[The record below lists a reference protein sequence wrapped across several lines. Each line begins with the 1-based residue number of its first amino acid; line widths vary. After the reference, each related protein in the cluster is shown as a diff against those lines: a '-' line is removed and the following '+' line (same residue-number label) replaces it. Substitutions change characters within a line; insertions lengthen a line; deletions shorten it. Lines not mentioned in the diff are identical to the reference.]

1 MLASVRGQE
10 TDTRAEYT
18 VDRSE
23 YRPNVTRTSLQF
35 GYNPP
40 TGTRQI
46 ERFDGATFSRD
57 LQGVLEVAAQHFSSL
72 WVSDH
77 LMTVEPWR
85 MDVWTQLTW
94 MAARFPG
101 PLLGTIVMANSYRH
115 PPLMAKM
122 AASLQLFSQGRFVLG
137 YGAGWHAAE
146 YRAYG
151 YEFPSTRVRI
161 AQMVEGLEV
170 MKAMWTQS
178 PATYEGTYYQVR
190 DAYCEPRPDPL
201 PIVMIGGDGEKYLL
215 RAVAEHADWW
225 NSVYHG
231 IPVLRHK
238 LEVLEQHCRDV
249 GRDYAT
255 VKKTIT
261 RTAYLAPTRA
271 AAEARAGAAL
281 DRPEP
286 PFAGEPAALVDH
298 LEELAALGFSLVQ
311 LVFPDFPR
319 VDDMRLFA
327 DKVLPEFDA

>member
-1 MLASVRGQE
+1 VAWGAVPPTHAVRPTRPASTTLASACGRE

-18 VDRSE
+18 GDRSE

-40 TGTRQI
+40 SGTRQI
-46 ERFDGATFSRD
+46 ERFDGETFSRD
-57 LQGVLEVAAQHFSSL
+57 LQGVLELAAQHFSSL

-94 MAARFPG
+94 IAARFPG

-137 YGAGWHAAE
+137 YGAGWHEAE

-151 YEFPSTRVRI
+151 YEF
-161 AQMVEGLEV
+161 
-170 MKAMWTQS
+170 
-178 PATYEGTYYQVR
+178 
-190 DAYCEPRPDPL
+190 RPNPL
-201 PIVMIGGDGEKYLL
+201 PIIMIGGDGEKYLL

-225 NSVYHG
+225 NSVFHAV
-231 IPVLRHK
+231 PALRHK
-238 LEVLEQHCRDV
+238 LEVLEQHCREV
-249 GRDYAT
+249 GRDYAS

-261 RTAYLAPTRA
+261 RTVYLAPTRA
-271 AAEARAGAAL
+271 AAVARAGAAL
-281 DRPEP
+281 ERPEP

-298 LEELAALGFSLVQ
+298 LEELAELGFSLVQ

-319 VDDMRLFA
+319 VDDMRLFV
-327 DKVLPEFDA
+327 DKVLPHFDARR